1 VVSGTANDEMR
12 VCMRPA
18 RLARPGQNASVS
30 HPFSYTSHRHAHT
43 QCAERGGQS
52 RVGIRTHP
60 LPPSCTTAAGTCS
73 LSLSSTTTRK
83 DEQTREEDSPTP
95 PFKEEKQTPGC
106 TRTQRERGG
115 HSVPSPS
122 PHRVLARPLPGGL
135 LVPGP
140 VRLVDVGDLRDERVV
155 RVRVAQQGA
164 DGEED
169 FGQSQG
175 RRPLLLQDVQA
186 DGALRVDV
194 GVVDLKRARER
205 ERRRDEESVE

>member
-1 VVSGTANDEMR
+1 MPR
-12 VCMRPA
+12 
-18 RLARPGQNASVS
+18 
-30 HPFSYTSHRHAHT
+30 
-43 QCAERGGQS
+43 
-52 RVGIRTHP
+52 
-60 LPPSCTTAAGTCS
+60 
-73 LSLSSTTTRK
+73 
-83 DEQTREEDSPTP
+83 
-95 PFKEEKQTPGC
+95 
-106 TRTQRERGG
+106 
-115 HSVPSPS
+115 PS

-186 DGALRVDV
+186 DSAELVDV
-194 GVVDLKRARER
+194 GVVDLRSKEHLWW
-205 ERRRDEESVE
+205 DHWVLLWQEELAVEEAALVWGLGRTSNLHVKVSIVLLVWLSVDAYDWVLGKSLGLL